1 MNIKQPNPRIICT
14 DGVSLSVQASSYH
27 YCSPRIDELD
37 HWTDYSSVE
46 VGFIKNANDEDFT
59 PPDDWKAYAEDGFPS
74 DVYSFVP
81 TQMVK
86 EFIEKHGG
94 TVI

>member
-1 MNIKQPNPRIICT
+1 MKPHNPRITCA
-14 DGVSLSVQASSYH
+14 DGVSLSVQASEHH

-46 VGFIKNANDEDFT
+46 VGFIKNADDEDFT
-59 PPDDWKAYAEDGFPS
+59 PPDDWKAYGEDGFPS